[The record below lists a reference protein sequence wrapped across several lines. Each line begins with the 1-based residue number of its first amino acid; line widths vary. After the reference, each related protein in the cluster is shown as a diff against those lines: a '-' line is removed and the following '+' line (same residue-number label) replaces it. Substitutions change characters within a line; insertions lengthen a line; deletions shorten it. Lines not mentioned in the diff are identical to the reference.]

1 MKANDNATEKT
12 ISGSHKWRFVRI
24 GGFDHVLINSGE
36 DIKSIPTL
44 DQKLWAALGCPTQG
58 LEFDAVTLAYM
69 DKDKDGRI
77 RAPEVIEAL
86 NWTLSLIRNPDDLT
100 HSRNNLP
107 LSAINDDIPEGKAIL
122 SCAREIFAGKGKPGT
137 DHITPDDIADKAEL
151 FANTKFNG
159 DGIIPATASE
169 DETIRKVIED
179 IMDCMG
185 PETDRSG
192 LPGLSKEKAD
202 RFFSEAKLYSEW
214 WQKTEGEN
222 LDILPLGKETDVAAG
237 HFEAVRDKV
246 DDFFTRCRLAAFD
259 STAVLPLN
267 PAREQYE
274 EVSRKSLSRKTDE
287 IAAFP
292 LARIE
297 PDALLPLS
305 NSVNPAWE
313 KALSDFREKVVEPFL
328 KAHKTDLSM
337 DEWDLIKEKF
347 SAYMTWKAEK
357 TASPVEKTGLQRI
370 REILSNQSEKAIADL
385 MEKDLDLESAAA
397 SFDSLDRLV
406 HYYRDLYTLLN
417 NFISFRDFYSPGQK
431 AVFQAGTLYLDGRSC
446 DLCIRVK
453 DAASHSTLA
462 QMGGVYLVYCECARK
477 ESPEKIII
485 AAAFTQG
492 DADNLMVGRNGI
504 FYDRKNQDWDATII
518 KIVDHPISIRQAFWS
533 PYKRLAR
540 MIRTQIEKF
549 AAEKDKAVDKGA
561 IPLPLDAGQ
570 KTEAEKP
577 LVRPAFDVG
586 KFAGIFAA
594 VGLALGAI
602 GTAIASVIT
611 GIMGLSW
618 WQIPF
623 ALAGL
628 LLVVSGPSIIMASF
642 KLRQRNLSPI
652 LDACGWAV
660 NTRARINISFGSS
673 LTKIATLPAGASRL
687 LQDPFQEKKSPWR
700 LYILIFILFLLVLG
714 LLYLKLPWKNLFSA

>member
-1 MKANDNATEKT
+1 MKTTDDVMENA
-12 ISGSHKWRFVRI
+12 IIGSHKWRFVRI

-58 LEFDAVTLAYM
+58 LEFNTATLGYM

-86 NWTLSLIRNPDDLT
+86 NWTLSLVRNPDDLT
-100 HSRNNLP
+100 QNRNNLP
-107 LSAINDDIPEGKAIL
+107 LSAINDDIPEGKAVL
-122 SCAREIFAGKGKPGT
+122 SCAREILAGKGKPDA
-137 DHITPDDIADKAEL
+137 DHITPDDIADKAGL

-169 DETIRKVIED
+169 DETIRNVIED

-202 RFFSEAKLYSEW
+202 RFFTEARLYSEW
-214 WQKTEGEN
+214 WQRTEGEN

-237 HFEAVRDKV
+237 HFETVRDKV
-246 DDFFTRCRLAAFD
+246 EDFFIRCRLAAYD
-259 STAVLPLN
+259 STAAIPLN

-274 EVSRKSLSRKTDE
+274 EVSRKSLSQKTDE

-305 NSVNPAWE
+305 GSVNPAWE
-313 KALSDFREKVVEPFL
+313 KALAGFRETVVKPL
-328 KAHKTDLSM
+328 LGTPKTDLSQ

-347 SAYMTWKAEK
+347 SAYVTWKAEK
-357 TASPVEKTGLQRI
+357 KASPVEKPGLQRI
-370 REILSNQSEKAIADL
+370 REILSNQNEKAITDL
-385 MEKDLDLESAAA
+385 IEKDLALESAAA

-406 HYYRDLYTLLN
+406 HYYLHLYTLLN

-431 AVFQAGTLYLDGRSC
+431 AIFQAGTLYLDGRSC

-453 DAASHSTLA
+453 DAAAHSTLA
-462 QMGGVYLVYCECARK
+462 QMGGVYLVYCDCTRK
-477 ESPEKIII
+477 ENPEKIII

-549 AAEKDKAVDKGA
+549 AAEKDKAVDKGT
-561 IPLPLDAGQ
+561 ISLPLNEGQ
-570 KTEAEKP
+570 KPETEKP
-577 LVRPAFDVG
+577 PVRSAFDVG

-602 GTAIASVIT
+602 GTAVASVIT
-611 GIMGLSW
+611 GIMGLLW

-623 ALAGL
+623 ALAAL
-628 LLVVSGPSIIMASF
+628 ILVVSGPSIIMASF

-687 LQDPFQEKKSPWR
+687 LQDPFQEKKSPVR
-700 LYILIFILFLLVLG
+700 VYILIFILFLLVLG
-714 LLYLKLPWKNLFSA
+714 LFYIKLPWKNLF

>member
-1 MKANDNATEKT
+1 MQPDDNITEKP
-12 ISGSHKWRFVRI
+12 ISSPHKWRFVRI

-36 DIKSIPTL
+36 DIKSIPAL

-58 LEFDAVTLAYM
+58 LEFDAVTLAHM

-86 NWTLSLIRNPDDLT
+86 NWTLSLIKNPDDLT
-100 HSRNNLP
+100 QGRTSLP
-107 LSAINDDIPEGKAIL
+107 LSAINHDIPEGKAIL
-122 SCAREIFAGKGKPGT
+122 SCAREILTGKGKK
-137 DHITPDDIADKAEL
+137 DAEHITPEDIADKARL

-159 DGIIPATASE
+159 DGIIPASASE
-169 DETIRKVIED
+169 DDSIKKVIED
-179 IMDCMG
+179 IMECMG
-185 PETDRSG
+185 PETDRSD

-202 RFFSEAKLYSEW
+202 RFFTEAKLYSEW

-237 HFEAVRDKV
+237 HLETVRDKV
-246 DDFFTRCRLAAFD
+246 DDFFIRCRLAAFD
-259 STAVLPLN
+259 STAALPLN
-267 PAREQYE
+267 PAKEQYE
-274 EVSRKSLSRKTDE
+274 EVSRKSLSQKTDE
-287 IAAFP
+287 IAGFP

-297 PDALLPLS
+297 PDALLPLGG
-305 NSVNPAWE
+305 SVNPAWE
-313 KALSDFREKVVEPFL
+313 NALADFRERVVKPLFGTP
-328 KAHKTDLSM
+328 KTNLSQG
-337 DEWDLIKEKF
+337 EWDQIKEKF
-347 SAYMTWKAEK
+347 SAYQTWKAEK
-357 TASPVEKTGLQRI
+357 KASPVEKLGLQRI
-370 REILSNQSEKAIADL
+370 REMLGNQSEKAIADL
-385 MEKDLDLESAAA
+385 IEKDLALESAAA

-406 HYYRDLYTLLN
+406 HYYLNLYTLLN

-453 DAASHSTLA
+453 DAAAHSTLA
-462 QMGGVYLVYCECARK
+462 QMGGVYLTYCECTRK
-477 ESPEKIII
+477 DSPEKIII

-561 IPLPLDAGQ
+561 IPLPLGDGQ
-570 KTEAEKP
+570 KPETEKP
-577 LVRPAFDVG
+577 PVKPAFDVG

-611 GIMGLSW
+611 GIMGLLW

-623 ALAGL
+623 ALAAL
-628 LLVVSGPSIIMASF
+628 ILVVSGPSIIMASF

-652 LDACGWAV
+652 LDACGWAI
-660 NTRARINISFGSS
+660 NTRARINISFGST
-673 LTKIATLPAGASRL
+673 LTKIAVLPAGSSRL

-700 LYILIFILFLLVLG
+700 LYVLIFILLLLVLG
-714 LLYLKLPWKNLFSA
+714 FFYMKLPWKNLFSA